1 MEKLRELAG
10 NNLNAEKSSNNMVGR
25 SKIALIVVQM
35 AGVSDAERQNALE
48 QQDILREIA
57 PDLRILFLANGS
69 PTRFEQFVKDKKDDL
84 FQLNILSGVG
94 TDIQTQTLPVITR
107 IQQLPRRLVNHRCGA
122 EWDGEH
128 GNNNLNQFIEPNGMF
143 SGLKGRFRFFL
154 LFF

>member
-84 FQLNILSGVG
+84 FQLNILSGAG

-143 SGLKGRFRFFL
+143 SGLKGSFRFF
-154 LFF
+154 FC